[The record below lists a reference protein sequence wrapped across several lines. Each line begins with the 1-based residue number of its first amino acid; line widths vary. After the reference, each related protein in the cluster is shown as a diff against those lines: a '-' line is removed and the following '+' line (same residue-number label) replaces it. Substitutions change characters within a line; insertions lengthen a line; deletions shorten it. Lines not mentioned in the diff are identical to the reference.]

1 MQPSLTSGGND
12 GCSVHYRDHRDPK
25 RFGRTPG
32 ASHRLSQQQFRG
44 GWSVPVHTS
53 LKSTRDAMIR
63 DSLWKS
69 PEDHARPKIKRSRD
83 HVNPRRHVVLK
94 FRTPHAFRQRTSLE
108 GSIGSYRIIAN
119 RLQNYVILVIQYVR
133 SMLSTNTRSFR
144 VLQST
149 RRYNKRIT
157 TLCYY

>member
-1 MQPSLTSGGND
+1 MRKTQPSLTSGGND

-32 ASHRLSQQQFRG
+32 ASRRLSQQQFRG

-53 LKSTRDAMIR
+53 LKCIRDAMIR

-94 FRTPHAFRQRTSLE
+94 LRTPHAFRQRTSTWGFYWILSYHCQ
-108 GSIGSYRIIAN
+108 SITELCDTRNTVRKID
-119 RLQNYVILVIQYVR
+119 VKHQYAFFPCAPVNE
-133 SMLSTNTRSFR
+133 T
-144 VLQST
+144 
-149 RRYNKRIT
+149 I
-157 TLCYY
+157 